1 MDAAHVATDKEIE
14 LLQRQILSV
23 YTQAEK
29 QINTELQR
37 WAKSVKETADKLLKA
52 VKDAGTDTE
61 RKAAENAYKQF
72 FIRAVKKDKQLIKAS
87 QNASRTLYNANV
99 EAQRIIN
106 SRTAQIY
113 AENYNSIGRQAQRNL
128 RGYKFQPVTEDDA
141 KKYGEIT
148 TPSVDRK
155 KDESWNA
162 KNIAGSVVAA
172 ALMLWSVDKIVKHS
186 ASLTAKKNYDGGKR
200 QASDTLTDA
209 ENKGRLD
216 SMWRVYDEG
225 FENVKKEWVCIFDNR
240 TRETHIEYNDLGA
253 VELDYEYAPG
263 LARPKDPHCS
273 DMSEVCNCRCALTTN
288 FGLSKGQTRAAR
300 WYSEGADRSGFENL
314 VSGSYKK
321 PSSFKNTQTEQVSRM
336 TYKEWMEWR
345 KSR

>member
-1 MDAAHVATDKEIE
+1 MDSAHFATDKEIE
-14 LLQRQILSV
+14 RLQKRIRSI
-23 YTQAEK
+23 YAQAEK
-29 QINTELQR
+29 QVKTELQR
-37 WAKSVKETADKLLKA
+37 WANSIKETADNLLQA
-52 VKDAGTDTE
+52 IEDAKTDTE
-61 RKAAENAYKQF
+61 RRAAENAYKQF
-72 FIRAVKKDKQLIKAS
+72 FIREVKKDKSFVKAS
-87 QNASRTLYNANV
+87 QNAARTLYNANV

-106 SRTAQIY
+106 SRTTQVY
-113 AENYNSIGRQAQRNL
+113 VDNYNAIGRQAQRSL
-128 RGYKFQPVTEDDA
+128 SGYKFQPVTVSDA
-141 KKYGEIT
+141 EKYGEIT
-148 TPSVDRK
+148 EPTVDRQ
-155 KDESWNA
+155 KDENWNA
-162 KNIAGSVVAA
+162 KNIAASVVSAA
-172 ALMLWSVDKIVKHS
+172 MLLCGVDKIVRNS
-186 ASLTAKKNYDGGKR
+186 ANMTAKKNYDGGKR

-263 LARPKDPHCS
+263 LQRPKDPHCS

-300 WYSEGADRSGFENL
+300 VGE
-314 VSGSYKK
+314 VTGSYKL
-321 PSSFKNTQTEQVSRM
+321 PSSFAGTETEQVPRM